1 MKDNL
6 DLLMR
11 ACEKAGYGV
20 SYGRFVANTTPAQRA
35 MMLAEERCLEQE
47 REVRRLEK
55 GRHGLA
61 PGNSAGSG
69 DL

>member
-35 MMLAEERCLEQE
+35 MMLAEERRLEQE
-47 REVRRLEK
+47 RELRKK
-55 GRHGLA
+55 GIK
-61 PGNSAGSG
+61 
-69 DL
+69 